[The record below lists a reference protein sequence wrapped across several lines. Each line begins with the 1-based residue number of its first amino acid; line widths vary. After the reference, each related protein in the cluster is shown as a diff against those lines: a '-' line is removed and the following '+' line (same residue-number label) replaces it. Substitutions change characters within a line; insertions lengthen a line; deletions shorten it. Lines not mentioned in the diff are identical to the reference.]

1 VVRPNAQGTLAG
13 LPEEERAEVLAAL
26 AAIPSAL
33 GRPHLHGG
41 LGIRQLRRGIFEA
54 RVGLSLRAV
63 FVRLGDTLRVQLIG
77 EHGKVQRYL
86 RGYHR

>member
-1 VVRPNAQGTLAG
+1 VAQTV
-13 LPEEERAEVLAAL
+13 VLAAL
-26 AAIPSAL
+26 AEIPAAF

-41 LGIRQLRRGIFEA
+41 LDIRQLRRGVFEA

-77 EHGKVQRYL
+77 DHGKVQRYL
-86 RGYHR
+86 RG